1 MLGKLKFNL
10 MMEYNCYNELKKQ
23 MYSDK
28 KKKIVVI
35 SEDSFLLRGT
45 EHLLSIEGCEF
56 ITPDELNNN
65 FINTSPHRVIVILSH
80 KNTYIP
86 LFYIFKTS
94 LLFKDTK
101 VDFLSL
107 SKKSHVIENTI
118 KVSGVHIQ
126 K

>member
-1 MLGKLKFNL
+1 

-45 EHLLSIEGCEF
+45 EHLLFIEGCEF